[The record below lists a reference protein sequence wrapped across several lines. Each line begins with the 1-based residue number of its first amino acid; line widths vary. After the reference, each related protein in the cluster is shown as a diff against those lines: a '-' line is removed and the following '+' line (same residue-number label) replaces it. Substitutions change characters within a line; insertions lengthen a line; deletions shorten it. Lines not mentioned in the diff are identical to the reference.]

1 MSDNSNSPDSN
12 PTSTSSDARLT
23 LSVKRIRTH
32 VRGGAK
38 GDSIYE
44 PTSVSSSSGPVSTSG
59 SAGTATRNW

>member
-1 MSDNSNSPDSN
+1 MNDNSNSPDSS
-12 PTSTSSDARLT
+12 PTTTSDARLT

-38 GDSIYE
+38 GDSIFE
-44 PTSVSSSSGPVSTSG
+44 PGSVSSSSGPVSTSG